1 MENLRDGR
9 EENIL
14 LTYVYAMVDLE
25 FRLRKQNKTDV
36 NTHQRRP
43 GARRVGS
50 RLVARPAWGGGAE
63 PMLKLGA
70 ESAAPAPKTKAPLP
84 LPLVAGSPPVAKA
97 GEDGCEL
104 KLKGLELFTVGVVA
118 WNVNGV
124 VGRLSFCNG
133 CDGWTG
139 ELNGLDGVVTA
150 NGVVC

>member
-1 MENLRDGR
+1 MR
-9 EENIL
+9 
-14 LTYVYAMVDLE
+14 
-25 FRLRKQNKTDV
+25 
-36 NTHQRRP
+36 QRRP

-50 RLVARPAWGGGAE
+50 RFVARPGWGGGAE

-84 LPLVAGSPPVAKA
+84 LPLPPVAGNPPVPKA

-104 KLKGLELFTVGVVA
+104 KLKGFGLFAVGVVA

-133 CDGWTG
+133 CEGWTG
-139 ELNGLDGVVTA
+139 ELNGLDGVVTT